1 MQVIGMKLAFG
12 LSSAVISIE
21 LGFLDQ
27 ARVPLHS
34 SALPRLVSYNHIN
47 NFHAQKMLPFLLLS
61 LATTFTSVFLA
72 C

>member
-1 MQVIGMKLAFG
+1 MTHVSSFCFCYLTFFLYQMQVIGMKLAFG

-34 SALPRLVSYNHIN
+34 FSHYPDLFPIII
-47 NFHAQKMLPFLLLS
+47 
-61 LATTFTSVFLA
+61 
-72 C
+72 